1 MKYLLMGTSSNFGN
15 VLSMAAASL
24 FLPFLPMLPTQIL
37 LNNLLYDVG
46 QLTIPTDNVDEAY
59 LEKPQRWDIRLIR
72 NFMVFIGP
80 ISSIF
85 DFVTF
90 YVLLH
95 FFHSSEAQFHTGW
108 FVESLATQTLV
119 LFVIR
124 TSKNPFRS
132 RPSNPLIA
140 TCLGVVAIGLYLPF
154 SPLAGMLGFTSLP
167 GSYFAFVAVAT
178 AIYLSLVEAGKR
190 HLLRAKAQD
199 TVVKHAVL
207 IAGRDAS

>member
-1 MKYLLMGTSSNFGN
+1 
-15 VLSMAAASL
+15 
-24 FLPFLPMLPTQIL
+24 
-37 LNNLLYDVG
+37 
-46 QLTIPTDNVDEAY
+46 
-59 LEKPQRWDIRLIR
+59 
-72 NFMVFIGP
+72 
-80 ISSIF
+80 
-85 DFVTF
+85 
-90 YVLLH
+90 
-95 FFHSSEAQFHTGW
+95 
-108 FVESLATQTLV
+108 
-119 LFVIR
+119 
-124 TSKNPFRS
+124 
-132 RPSNPLIA
+132 LIA